1 MNKFIIASFLM
12 LGWGFYEMSGGADFV
27 PEVRPIAQVA
37 VKTQPL
43 DPVPF
48 DAPLVTRAASIALPS
63 FPDPAG
69 AKVITASLATTPIVQ
84 DAVAAPPESIAAIDL
99 RQVSGARVNM
109 RSGPSTS
116 YSVLDTLARGTTAEV
131 IEVTADGWA
140 RIRVTSTDQIGWMAA
155 RLLSG
160 S

>member
-37 VKTQPL
+37 ITTQAL

-48 DAPLVTRAASIALPS
+48 DAPVVTRAASIDLPS
-63 FPDPAG
+63 FPDPAQ
-69 AKVITASLATTPIVQ
+69 AEVITASLVTTPIVQ
-84 DAVAAPPESIAAIDL
+84 DVPAVQQAPVAAIDL
-99 RQVSGARVNM
+99 RQVSGVRVNM
-109 RSGPSTS
+109 RAGPGTS
-116 YSVLDTLARGTTAEV
+116 YSVLDTLARGTKAEV

>member
-1 MNKFIIASFLM
+1 MTKFIVASFLM

-43 DPVPF
+43 DAVPF
-48 DAPLVTRAASIALPS
+48 DAPMVTRATAFDVPD
-63 FPDPAG
+63 FPDTTA
-69 AKVITASLATTPIVQ
+69 AKLITASLATPAIVQ
-84 DAVAAPPESIAAIDL
+84 EIPAVPQAPIAAIDL

-109 RSGPSTS
+109 RAGPSTS
-116 YSVLDTLARGTTAEV
+116 YSVLDTLARGTNAEV